1 MFHLPLGD
9 SPVFNFLANRTDPNL
24 RLFIFENQVRR
35 RFKEK
40 CVEGMTIV
48 QQQDRESRDRRNQ
61 NMEPWTP
68 MREILI
74 GVLMRG

>member
-9 SPVFNFLANRTDPNL
+9 SPVFNFLANRADPNL

-48 QQQDRESRDRRNQ
+48 QQQDRETRDRRNQ